1 MKRGRTIIK
10 STIILLAFSALCS
23 SCTDWFDV
31 EQPTVVRQEDQ
42 FSTEKGFYHALFG
55 TYLLAADPKLYGRE
69 LSYELIDIMANMYIV
84 KDNNTV
90 NIDAQNHVY
99 TNQLFE
105 NRSDAIW
112 ENGYNLIANC
122 NNILLQMKGKENM
135 FPKGHFEIM
144 KAELLAMRA
153 FMHFDLLRL
162 YAPAPAAGSS
172 LLALPYADSISHTP
186 FKQLNVGDFLERV
199 MSDLEESYILM
210 VDNDYVFENSQSFI
224 ESFGNNGFLDGWK
237 YRFNTA
243 AVAGLISRVALYKG
257 DNAKAFE
264 FAKLITNSFK
274 LNQSEA
280 TFFWGVDLLGYFI
293 NSKTSEL
300 SKRCFSQNEGSST
313 LLISDLM
320 RNDLFKEASNSAE
333 SSSSGSDTSLITDK
347 RYQTLF
353 SSRTNESGIFLN
365 KYFVGPTCHSLFKIS
380 EAYLIAA
387 ETATENGDTAVYYL
401 NHLRKSRGLAELP
414 TNIAEEDLQE
424 EIYKEYRKEFLG
436 EGQLYYY
443 LKRKNLD
450 SYKGINLRTIYGLT
464 YKSYILPIP
473 VSEIE
478 FGNIE
483 IN

>member
-1 MKRGRTIIK
+1 MKTSLLLVATIIIC
-10 STIILLAFSALCS
+10 T

-31 EQPTVVRQEDQ
+31 DQPTVVRQEDQ

-55 TYLLAADPKLYGRE
+55 TYLLAADQKLYGRE
-69 LSYELIDIMANMYIV
+69 LSYELIDVMANMYIV

-105 NRSDAIW
+105 NRSNAIW
-112 ENGYNLIANC
+112 SNGYNLIANS
-122 NNILLQMKGKENM
+122 NNILLQMKGKEEL
-135 FPKGHFEIM
+135 FPGGHFEIM

-162 YAPAPAAGSS
+162 YAPAPAAGSG
-172 LLALPYADSISHTP
+172 LLALPYADSISHLP
-186 FKQLNVGDFLERV
+186 FKQLSVNAFLERV
-199 MSDLEESYILM
+199 MSDLEESFSLMLEYDYIFY
-210 VDNDYVFENSQSFI
+210 NTQSFL
-224 ESFGNNGFLDGWK
+224 ESFGNNGFLEGWGN
-237 YRFNTA
+237 RFNTA

-257 DNAKAFE
+257 DKAKAYE
-264 FAKLITNSFK
+264 YAKLITNTFE
-274 LNQSEA
+274 LNQSEV
-280 TFFWGVDLLGYFI
+280 TFFWTKDLLGSFL
-293 NSKTSEL
+293 NSKTSEI
-300 SKRCFSQNEGSST
+300 SKRCFSQNEGSYT
-313 LLISDLM
+313 LIISDFM
-320 RNDLFKEASNSAE
+320 QTDLFKDASISAKSSNS
-333 SSSSGSDTSLITDK
+333 SDSSLITDK
-347 RYQTLF
+347 RYQSLF
-353 SSRTNESGIFLN
+353 SSRTNETGIFLN
-365 KYFVGPTCHSLFKIS
+365 KYFVGSTCHSLFKIS

-414 TNIAEEDLQE
+414 ANIAEEDLQE
-424 EIYKEYRKEFLG
+424 EIYNEYRKEFLG
-436 EGQLYYY
+436 EGQLFYYH
-443 LKRKNLD
+443 KRKNAA

-464 YKSYILPIP
+464 YKSYVLPIP